1 MIDEHLSQEQRILRT
16 MRKVLAGVVKDT
28 APKPGMPHPLSGQ
41 TIEDIRACFALISVR
56 EAELNQDNHLKPVY
70 ADQPRSATIIP
81 IGQATL
87 KKHPAP
93 PPYDG
98 GDDAA

>member
-28 APKPGMPHPLSGQ
+28 TPKPGMTHPLSGQ

-70 ADQPRSATIIP
+70 TDQPRTATIIP
-81 IGQATL
+81 IGQAAW
-87 KKHPAP
+87 KKHSAFE
-93 PPYDG
+93 DNGG

>member
-1 MIDEHLSQEQRILRT
+1 MSDEFLSPEQRVLRM
-16 MRKVLAGVVKDT
+16 MRKVLAGVVRDT
-28 APKPGMPHPLSGQ
+28 APQPGMPQPLSGQ
-41 TIEDIRACFALISVR
+41 TIEDIKACFALISVR

-81 IGQATL
+81 IGQ
-87 KKHPAP
+87 KKRPLP
-93 PPYDG
+93 EDNG